1 MTENE
6 QLETLKRLI
15 EQTIGRK
22 VKSPKDFTFL
32 ASRIFDK
39 MGETLSTSTLKRLW
53 GYLPGYATIRPSTLD
68 LLARFVGYSDWDQFL
83 EQQQQQTPDCE
94 QSPESGTPSSDSGT
108 PPDSEQSPESDIP
121 SDSEQSPESDTPS
134 DSAPSPKRATSFL
147 SFRRAL
153 LIGAALLVLVA
164 GVALLFSPLSSFLS
178 PLSSI
183 VSPLSSADRYELR
196 TGEVFATNAA
206 YLSLFGIEPGTS
218 WWDEPL
224 PHHEGV
230 YIWGPEYQNP
240 QWHNEGQR
248 DSLMPT
254 ITEYYTPAEGLS
266 PTDSLAVALTAEKN
280 RSRLFFAQRY
290 DELRIT
296 FMKNLTDTGYVFLG
310 VYRIDRNA
318 SDSTRL
324 VWQRVADEL
333 DLRHLDRL
341 EQLR

>member
-1 MTENE
+1 MIENV
-6 QLETLKRLI
+6 QLATLIQLI

-32 ASRIFDK
+32 ANCIFDK
-39 MGETLSTSTLKRLW
+39 MGETLSPSTLKRVW
-53 GYLPGYATIRPSTLD
+53 GYMPGYATIRPSTLD
-68 LLARFVGYSDWDQFL
+68 LLARFVGYSDWDGFCATLTPTTPQHPDTPAP
-83 EQQQQQTPDCE
+83 QQPDTTPAPGDPAPQQ
-94 QSPESGTPSSDSGT
+94 
-108 PPDSEQSPESDIP
+108 PDSIP
-121 SDSEQSPESDTPS
+121 APDGPTPQQPDTTTAPDGPS
-134 DSAPSPKRATSFL
+134 GHSSRPVFL
-147 SFRRAL
+147 IVAV
-153 LIGAALLVLVA
+153 LLVLVI
-164 GVALLFSPLSSFLS
+164 GVALLLWHRREPAAPSA
-178 PLSSI
+178 
-183 VSPLSSADRYELR
+183 SADRYELR

-206 YLSLFGIEPGTS
+206 YLNLFGIEPDTS

-224 PHHEGV
+224 PQHDGV

-254 ITEYYTPAEGLS
+254 ITEYYTPTEGLS
-266 PTDSLAVALTAEKN
+266 PSDSLAAALTAEKN

-310 VYRIDRNA
+310 VYRVDRNA

>member
-6 QLETLKRLI
+6 QLATLLRLI
-15 EQTIGRK
+15 EQTIGRR
-22 VKSPKDFTFL
+22 VKTPKDFTFL
-32 ASRIFDK
+32 ASCIFDK
-39 MGETLSTSTLKRLW
+39 MGETLSTSTLKRVW

-68 LLARFVGYSDWDQFL
+68 LLARFVGYTDWDQFV
-83 EQQQQQTPDCE
+83 EQQQNKTPD
-94 QSPESGTPSSDSGT
+94 ST
-108 PPDSEQSPESDIP
+108 
-121 SDSEQSPESDTPS
+121 TPS
-134 DSAPSPKRATSFL
+134 DSTPSTDSPPSPDGLWQTVFPSASSSRP
-147 SFRRAL
+147 AL
-153 LIGAALLVLVA
+153 LIVTALLVLVA
-164 GVALLFSPLSSFLS
+164 TAALLLWHWREPAAPFA
-178 PLSSI
+178 
-183 VSPLSSADRYELR
+183 SATRYELR
-196 TGEVFATNAA
+196 TGEVFPTNVT
-206 YLSLFGIEPGTS
+206 YLSLFGIEPGSS

-224 PHHEGV
+224 PHHNGV

-254 ITEYYTPAEGLS
+254 ITEYYTPAEGLNPS
-266 PTDSLAVALTAEKN
+266 DSIATVLANEKN
-280 RSRLFFAQRY
+280 RNRLFFAQRY

-318 SDSTRL
+318 SDSTHL

-333 DLRHLDRL
+333 DLRHLERL

>member
-6 QLETLKRLI
+6 QLETLIQLI

-32 ASRIFDK
+32 ANCIFDK
-39 MGETLSTSTLKRLW
+39 MGETLSPSTLKRVW
-53 GYLPGYATIRPSTLD
+53 GYMPGYATIRPSTLD

-83 EQQQQQTPDCE
+83 EQQQQQTPD
-94 QSPESGTPSSDSGT
+94 SDTPS
-108 PPDSEQSPESDIP
+108 

-183 VSPLSSADRYELR
+183 VSPLSSADRYDLR

-206 YLSLFGIEPGTS
+206 YLSLFGIEPDTS

-224 PHHEGV
+224 PQHDGV

-254 ITEYYTPAEGLS
+254 ITEYYTPAEGLNLS
-266 PTDSLAVALTAEKN
+266 DSLAAALTAEKN

-310 VYRIDRNA
+310 VYRVDRNA

>member
-6 QLETLKRLI
+6 QLATLIKLI

-32 ASRIFDK
+32 ANCIFDK
-39 MGETLSTSTLKRLW
+39 MGETLSPSTLKRVW
-53 GYLPGYATIRPSTLD
+53 GYMPGYATIRPSTLD
-68 LLARFVGYSDWDQFL
+68 LLARFVGYSDWDGFCATL
-83 EQQQQQTPDCE
+83 TPT
-94 QSPESGTPSSDSGT
+94 TPQH
-108 PPDSEQSPESDIP
+108 P
-121 SDSEQSPESDTPS
+121 DTPTPQQP
-134 DSAPSPKRATSFL
+134 DTTPAPDGPSGHSSRPVFL
-147 SFRRAL
+147 IVAVL
-153 LIGAALLVLVA
+153 LVLVIGAALLLWHRREPA
-164 GVALLFSPLSSFLS
+164 APSA
-178 PLSSI
+178 
-183 VSPLSSADRYELR
+183 SADRYELR

-206 YLSLFGIEPGTS
+206 YLNLFGIEPDTS

-224 PHHEGV
+224 PHHDGV

-254 ITEYYTPAEGLS
+254 ITEYYTPAEGLNLS
-266 PTDSLAVALTAEKN
+266 DSLAAALTAEKN

-310 VYRIDRNA
+310 VYRVDRNA